1 MGVMVRGKDK
11 NKKGR
16 VEGKDIWVGF
26 SFKINFLKPKFSIFF
41 LKKKKRSLCA
51 SEYNSLPMAVT
62 ALFDWAID

>member
-26 SFKINFLKPKFSIFF
+26 SFKINKQFF
-41 LKKKKRSLCA
+41 KITM
-51 SEYNSLPMAVT
+51 P
-62 ALFDWAID
+62 